1 MRLWIKNAERK
12 VFQSTFHPTD
22 CQYLE
27 SFDCVGPDDFIKL
40 VRFVLEVKKDSVVNL
55 QQYFFESLLE
65 SQACQFFIIVYVN
78 RILFLYLKKWR
89 MKT

>member
-1 MRLWIKNAERK
+1 MRLWIKYAERKRK

-55 QQYFFESLLE
+55 QQYCFNQCKSPKLANVSSKFMRTGY
-65 SQACQFFIIVYVN
+65 CFFI
-78 RILFLYLKKWR
+78 LKNGG
-89 MKT
+89 

>member
-1 MRLWIKNAERK
+1 MRLWIEYAERK

-55 QQYFFESLLE
+55 QQ
-65 SQACQFFIIVYVN
+65 
-78 RILFLYLKKWR
+78 
-89 MKT
+89 

>member
-55 QQYFFESLLE
+55 QQ
-65 SQACQFFIIVYVN
+65 
-78 RILFLYLKKWR
+78 
-89 MKT
+89 